1 MIGDLR
7 TRIPPLLAVFLVACL
22 LLSTAEASLG
32 DRLPEF
38 RECVELCGRENCDPK
53 NNPTPILN
61 QPSLL
66 TRDPSAA
73 LHHRLLFWTC
83 PQECD
88 YTCQHIITSRR
99 IARNEPITQYH
110 GKWPFIRVLGMQEP
124 FSVLFSLGNMVAHQN
139 GLAKLRASIPANY
152 PLRPYY
158 CLFAYFGIA
167 TWVFSSIFH
176 VRDFLVTEQLD
187 YFAAGAG
194 VLYGLYYTPIRVFRL
209 DRPTRK
215 RKSFL
220 RLWTVLCC
228 TLYACHVIYL
238 KMWKWDYTY
247 NMTANVVVGLVQNA
261 MWTYF
266 SWSKYRETHR
276 TWAVWPGCIVA
287 WLMMVM
293 SLELLDFP
301 PVWGALDAHSLWH
314 LGTIIPTIVWYNFLV
329 RDAQDDIA
337 GTTKLK
343 DKEVE

>member
-1 MIGDLR
+1 MMRSLR
-7 TRIPPLLAVFLVACL
+7 LRAAPLLAVLLVLCL
-22 LLSTAEASLG
+22 CLTRVEASLG

-38 RECVELCGRENCDPK
+38 RECVEVCARENCNPK
-53 NNPTPILN
+53 NNPTRIP
-61 QPSLL
+61 
-66 TRDPSAA
+66 

-88 YTCQHIITSRR
+88 YTCQHIVTSRR
-99 IARNEPITQYH
+99 VARNEPVTQFH

-167 TWVFSSIFH
+167 TWIFSSIFH
-176 VRDFLVTEQLD
+176 VRDFVATEQLD

-194 VLYGLYYTPIRVFRL
+194 VMYGMYYTPIIVFRL
-209 DRPTRK
+209 DKPTPR
-215 RKSFL
+215 RRSML

-238 KMWKWDYTY
+238 KAWKWDYTY
-247 NMTANVVVGLVQNA
+247 NMTANVVVGLTQNSL
-261 MWTYF
+261 WTYF
-266 SWSKYRETHR
+266 SFRKYRQTHKL
-276 TWAVWPGCIVA
+276 WAIWPGCIVA

-293 SLELLDFP
+293 SLELFDFAP
-301 PVWGALDAHSLWH
+301 LWGALDAHSLWH
-314 LGTIIPTIVWYNFLV
+314 LGTIVPTIVWYNFLV
-329 RDAQDDIA
+329 RDAQDDIS
-337 GTTKLK
+337 TNTKLK
-343 DKEVE
+343 DKELE